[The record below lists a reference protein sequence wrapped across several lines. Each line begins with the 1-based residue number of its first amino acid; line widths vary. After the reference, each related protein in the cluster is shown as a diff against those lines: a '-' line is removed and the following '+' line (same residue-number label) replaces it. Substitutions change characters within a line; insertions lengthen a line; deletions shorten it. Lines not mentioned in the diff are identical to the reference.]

1 MSYLKLISTLE
12 GFFKENGMKNPFVP
26 DVIPS
31 YALLQELL
39 GKAYSLLH
47 KREGEQQQIPAER
60 KDAKAYYEKTIAY
73 IKADFCEP
81 VSKLLEIFYKGDILA
96 SILFIEDYRRKHGL
110 VPLFNSFPT
119 QDRLTMAISHAF
131 DMAKAEYSVYE
142 QFRRECSERAKE
154 HPVSAVAW
162 TPEEREKARLMR
174 EHFEYTQNYAY
185 RMIDVLEATYM
196 S

>member
-1 MSYLKLISTLE
+1 MSYLKLIATLE
-12 GFFKENGMKNPFVP
+12 GFFKENDMENPFVP

-31 YALLQELL
+31 YVLLQHLL

-47 KREGEQQQIPAER
+47 KWEGEQEQIPAER

-96 SILFIEDYRRKHGL
+96 SILFIEAYRRKNGL
-110 VPLFNSFPT
+110 VPLFNTFPK
-119 QDRLTMAISHAF
+119 QDRLTVAISHAF

-154 HPVSAVAW
+154 HPASGVAW
-162 TPEEREKARLMR
+162 TPKEREKARLMR
-174 EHFEYTQNYAY
+174 EQFEYTHNYAY
-185 RMIDVLEATYM
+185 HMLDVLETTFM